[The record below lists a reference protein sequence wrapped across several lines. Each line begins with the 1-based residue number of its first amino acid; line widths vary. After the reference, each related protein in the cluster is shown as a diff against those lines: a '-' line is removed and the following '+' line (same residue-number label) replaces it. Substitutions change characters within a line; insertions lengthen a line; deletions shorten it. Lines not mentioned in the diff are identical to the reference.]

1 MKLNDI
7 KRSKIE
13 DQVVK
18 AYTRDSFIME
28 VLTVDGSIK
37 MFKYDNIE
45 LMERDIF
52 SVNKNAMLVC
62 VSVSILRCYY

>member
-7 KRSKIE
+7 KRSKIV

-28 VLTVDGSIK
+28 ILTVDGSIK
-37 MFKYDNIE
+37 MFKYDNVE

-52 SVNKNAMLVC
+52 SVNKNAMLV
-62 VSVSILRCYY
+62 LME

>member
-52 SVNKNAMLVC
+52 SVNKNAMLV
-62 VSVSILRCYY
+62 LME

>member
-13 DQVVK
+13 EQVVK
-18 AYTRDSFIME
+18 AYTRDCFIME

-37 MFKYDNIE
+37 TFKYDDADLLE
-45 LMERDIF
+45 KDIS
-52 SVNKNAMLVC
+52 SVNKNAMLV
-62 VSVSILRCYY
+62 LME